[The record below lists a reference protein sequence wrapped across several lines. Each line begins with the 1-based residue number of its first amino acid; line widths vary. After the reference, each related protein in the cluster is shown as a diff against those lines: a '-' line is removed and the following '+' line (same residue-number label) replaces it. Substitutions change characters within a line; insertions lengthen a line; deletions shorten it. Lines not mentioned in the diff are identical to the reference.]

1 MREVAEWEDRRG
13 FCRSSGTT
21 SIEASVCCC
30 CCFDQMDSSSS
41 EVGTVIDVS
50 SECWEEVSDHTE
62 VEEAEAEEAS
72 EEL

>member
-13 FCRSSGTT
+13 FCRSPGTT
-21 SIEASVCCC
+21 SEASVCC

-41 EVGTVIDVS
+41 EVGTVMDVS

-62 VEEAEAEEAS
+62 VEEAEAEEAR